1 MYVLKWQSL
10 SDEILTDPI
19 RSTLMTVIGKIIG
32 KEADGPL
39 SPPAVWNIVQ
49 VALCTQLEFDP
60 TDKTTAPKVAA
71 CQRAV
76 EALVTSKTAIV
87 NLAYGS
93 AGARLTGVPS
103 NMQELVGAIIAASP
117 TLTKVNADILA
128 RKAKEAATAAEALI
142 KARAE
147 FVHIQNG
154 TAAGRYGEKLR
165 GLIDAGYVKLATP
178 HRTYMSSHEKGQSRD
193 GIAKSPFGVSRRITG
208 IVANEWPADKKL
220 VLHQHCNSL
229 GGIIAASIKY
239 EAQEEEKGGG
249 LALEEANLQYFQ
261 DQSITR
267 QKLM

>member
-1 MYVLKWQSL
+1 
-10 SDEILTDPI
+10 
-19 RSTLMTVIGKIIG
+19 MTVNGKVIGKP
-32 KEADGPL
+32 DGPL
-39 SPPAVWNIVQ
+39 QALAVWEIVK
-49 VALCTQLEFDP
+49 VALGTQLEFDP
-60 TDKTTAPKVAA
+60 TVKASEAKVAA
-71 CQRAV
+71 CRRAI
-76 EALVTSKTAIV
+76 EALVNSTTAVV

-117 TLTKVNADILA
+117 TLTKVNADILE
-128 RKAKEAATAAEALI
+128 RKAKEAATAEEALI

-165 GLIDAGYVKLATP
+165 GLIEAGYVKLATP
-178 HRTYMSSHEKGQSRD
+178 HRTYRSSHEKGQSRD

-249 LALEEANLQYFQ
+249 LPLEETNLQYFQ
-261 DQSITR
+261 DQSVTR
-267 QKLM
+267 QKLL